1 MGVAKAGKGCVG
13 GDRPWV
19 LVRSGAFFCLLV
31 AHVVADEM
39 YGGLFSILW
48 LLLLATILYGVNLGP
63 GALVAAVVHQ
73 TFVHLVT
80 RLGYLVETLLLL
92 MQRLYLVREL
102 VDEVVLDKFVV
113 WVHTHRD

>member
-102 VDEVVLDKFVV
+102 VDEVVLVKFVV
-113 WVHTHRD
+113 